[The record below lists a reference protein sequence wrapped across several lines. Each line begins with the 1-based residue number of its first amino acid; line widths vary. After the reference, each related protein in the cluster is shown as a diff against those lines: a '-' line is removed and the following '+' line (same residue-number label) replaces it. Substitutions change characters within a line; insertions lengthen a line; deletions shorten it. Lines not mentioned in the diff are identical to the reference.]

1 LLTNL
6 RAWVVLASLCT
17 AFQACAFNLGDL
29 AAKLQQLSQPQG
41 PSASTAGTR
50 SPSDW
55 FDHVCGSVYGAPY
68 ERVPLRAGPA
78 DLIGRYF
85 AVGDPTAF
93 EQKLRAG
100 VDRTHQGTL
109 ISLRLHVKDLHD
121 KKIRRLAEAFVQ
133 NPSSDMLAQV
143 MHFAE
148 HGDRYFEEGVGSEWG
163 EAQTLLAMV
172 LMQYP
177 ELIRDRG
184 QVMRLLR
191 NGDSQISQSN
201 LAKALMARAFLFGD
215 YATASFSDFDGR
227 IVNPNPTPDARL
239 RGLTIEWAIANVPQW
254 NRRQQYEQQMRLA
267 RDMRG
272 VMSSAFG
279 AQRTPASIA
288 AASQRASVLLDQA
301 DDVNR
306 LTGDALGVGPEIAQI
321 QARIEQVKR
330 ESTGE
335 QNLVQVRASI
345 TAESSAMLAAA
356 TARRPQL
363 ESQAREKLVRANQLR
378 ADHLTQLRRY
388 MVELAVMA
396 IGGDVTQLEILTA
409 PMGTLHRSSCD
420 VGYRTLQFSE
430 KLGDPVPVVDPKTV
444 SDADF
449 GL

>member
-1 LLTNL
+1 
-6 RAWVVLASLCT
+6 
-17 AFQACAFNLGDL
+17 
-29 AAKLQQLSQPQG
+29 
-41 PSASTAGTR
+41 
-50 SPSDW
+50 
-55 FDHVCGSVYGAPY
+55 
-68 ERVPLRAGPA
+68 
-78 DLIGRYF
+78 
-85 AVGDPTAF
+85 
-93 EQKLRAG
+93 
-100 VDRTHQGTL
+100 
-109 ISLRLHVKDLHD
+109 
-121 KKIRRLAEAFVQ
+121 
-133 NPSSDMLAQV
+133 
-143 MHFAE
+143 
-148 HGDRYFEEGVGSEWG
+148 
-163 EAQTLLAMV
+163 
-172 LMQYP
+172 
-177 ELIRDRG
+177 
-184 QVMRLLR
+184 
-191 NGDSQISQSN
+191 
-201 LAKALMARAFLFGD
+201 
-215 YATASFSDFDGR
+215 
-227 IVNPNPTPDARL
+227 
-239 RGLTIEWAIANVPQW
+239 
-254 NRRQQYEQQMRLA
+254 MRLA

-272 VMSSAFG
+272 VMSSTFG
-279 AQRTPASIA
+279 GQRTPAAIA
-288 AASQRASVLLDQA
+288 GASQRASALLDQA

-363 ESQAREKLVRANQLR
+363 ESRAREKLVRANQLR

-396 IGGDVTQLEILTA
+396 IGGDVTQLEILTV